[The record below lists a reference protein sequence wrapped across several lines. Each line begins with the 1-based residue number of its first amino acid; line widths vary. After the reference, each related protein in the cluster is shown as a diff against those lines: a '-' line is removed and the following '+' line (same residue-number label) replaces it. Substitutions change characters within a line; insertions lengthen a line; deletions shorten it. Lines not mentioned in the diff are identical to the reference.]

1 MIVKKYQQIY
11 LDNSKLELLRKENF
25 HEYFKSQ
32 IFKGKIFIIKNNE
45 FILKIIDLVKKILNI
60 HLSKEENSFLFKNK
74 NSTTNFSN
82 LRKRFFECQKLVKQN
97 IEIKIEFKKFLKF
110 LNFNI
115 SNTKSDLIC
124 VRYIKSNDFS
134 IGNLNFVKGH
144 RDTWA
149 SNLQEQINW
158 WFPLNK
164 TDPSNTIYLGDHIN
178 DLKAGL
184 SAGVKVLGCL
194 YGYSLDEN
202 NLKKLNYPYIRDVS
216 EIYSHINIYI
226 LFY

>member
-11 LDNSKLELLRKENF
+11 LNNSQLELLRKENF

-32 IFKGKIFIIKNNE
+32 IFEGKIFIIKNNE
-45 FILKIIDLVKKILNI
+45 FILRIIDLVKKILNI

-74 NSTTNFSN
+74 DSTTNFSN

-97 IEIKIEFKKFLKF
+97 NEIKIEFKKFLK
-110 LNFNI
+110 LLDFNI

-158 WFPLNK
+158 WFPLNE
-164 TDPSNTIYLGDHIN
+164 TDPSNTIYLCPDFFSQP
-178 DLKAGL
+178 LK
-184 SAGVKVLGCL
+184 
-194 YGYSLDEN
+194 N
-202 NLKKLNYPYIRDVS
+202 NSK
-216 EIYSHINIYI
+216 
-226 LFY
+226 